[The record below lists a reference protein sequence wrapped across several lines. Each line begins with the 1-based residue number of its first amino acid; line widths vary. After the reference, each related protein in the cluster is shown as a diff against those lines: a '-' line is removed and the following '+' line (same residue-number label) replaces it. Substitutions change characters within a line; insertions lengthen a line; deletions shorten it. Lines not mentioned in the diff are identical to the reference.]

1 MTENNLF
8 AKSQHGFLA
17 GKSCVTK
24 LLEFLEDVTTALD
37 RGEDVDVIY
46 LDLSKAF
53 DRVPHKRLLK
63 KLWGY
68 GIRGNTH
75 LWIKDFLSNRRHR
88 VKING
93 SYSESVPVTSGV
105 PQGSVLEPILFLIY
119 INDLPEVITVL
130 MKLFADDA
138 KVYRSITD
146 VQHVNQVQSSVDK
159 AITWTNIL
167 EMLFN
172 LTKCKHFRVFPD
184 AGLRVSD
191 SQNAVWDSLT
201 ETWGVPWDPQNK
213 IGKSI
218 IIRRI
223 QIEIIKSW
231 KYSLK

>member
-1 MTENNLF
+1 MADNNLF

-17 GKSCVTK
+17 GKSCVTQ

-53 DRVPHKRLLK
+53 DRVPQKRLLK
-63 KLWGY
+63 KLWCY

-75 LWIKDFLSNRRHR
+75 EWIKDFLSNRTQR

-105 PQGSVLEPILFLIY
+105 PLGSVLGPILFLIY
-119 INDLPEVITVL
+119 INDMPEVITVL
-130 MKLFADDA
+130 MKLFADDS

-146 VQHVNQVQSSVDK
+146 VQHVNQVQISVDK
-159 AITWTNIL
+159 AVTWTNIW

-172 LTKCKHFRVFPD
+172 LKKKWIHLHIGSRIDPATYTVNS
-184 AGLRVSD
+184 G
-191 SQNAVWDSLT
+191 T
-201 ETWGVPWDPQNK
+201 ET
-213 IGKSI
+213 
-218 IIRRI
+218 
-223 QIEIIKSW
+223 IEIEK
-231 KYSLK
+231 